1 MRNKNIL
8 YRFHSAE
15 IESTNKYSGE
25 KYPLKIKYNKT
36 LK

>member
-8 YRFHSAE
+8 YKFHSAE
-15 IESTNKYSGE
+15 IDSPKKYSGE
-25 KYPLKIKYNKT
+25 KYPLKFKYNKT